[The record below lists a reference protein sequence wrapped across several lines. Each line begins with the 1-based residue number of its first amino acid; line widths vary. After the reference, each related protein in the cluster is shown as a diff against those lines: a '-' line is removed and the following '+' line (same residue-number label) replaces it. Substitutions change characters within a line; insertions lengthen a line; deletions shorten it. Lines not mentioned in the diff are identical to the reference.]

1 MKKTTKFT
9 SILVGLSIVF
19 SACDNNNSTI
29 IPSANVTTQEKFI
42 TDYNGVEISSAFVVD
57 IEYSATEESII
68 IEASENLH
76 QYIEVEKVN
85 DKLRIKI
92 RDNTNFSGSATLRAH
107 IITKNYLK
115 SISAT
120 EASQITLVN
129 AQESAEVN
137 IYMTDASL
145 LIGTINTNLLT
156 AFIDGAANATLSGS
170 ADTFTLNGASASV
183 IGTFDMIINYA
194 DIQLDG
200 ASSASLTVNG
210 TIDLIASGASVLMY
224 KGTAQ
229 INNLELSEGS
239 QIVKAD

>member
-1 MKKTTKFT
+1 MKKITKIT

-19 SACDNNNSTI
+19 SACDNNNTI

-42 TDYNGVEISSAFVVD
+42 TDYDGVEISSAFVVD

-85 DKLRIKI
+85 EKLRIKI
-92 RDNTNFSGSATLRAH
+92 RDNTNFSGSAILRAH
-107 IITKNYLK
+107 IITKNYLN

-129 AQESAEVN
+129 AQESAEFN

-145 LIGTINTNLLT
+145 LIGTINANSLT

-170 ADTFTLNGASASV
+170 ADTFTLNAGSGSF
-183 IGTFDMIINYA
+183 IGTFDMIVNYA
-194 DIQLDG
+194 DLHLVA
-200 ASSASLTVNG
+200 ASNASLTVNG
-210 TIDLIASGASVLMY
+210 TIDLIASGASLLRY